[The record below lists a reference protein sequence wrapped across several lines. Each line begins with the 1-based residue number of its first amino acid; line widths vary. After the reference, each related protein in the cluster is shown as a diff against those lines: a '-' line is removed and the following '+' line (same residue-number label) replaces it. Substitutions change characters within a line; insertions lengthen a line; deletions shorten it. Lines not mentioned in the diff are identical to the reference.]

1 MAQARALSSVSA
13 VRRARDDWQTAARVI
28 TTTLDQVNGEANWGD
43 DEITA
48 LWERSSDPASSIT
61 HAFRIASDAVL
72 KLNQTATVGPLP
84 TPDRLGKRGTIPGRT
99 PAQCDQVRDFAEQT
113 CDAIGSHPLADALGL
128 DGWHDVEQ
136 AFGPVGITQVRAE
149 RKRWQ
154 LASAIVATKVS
165 LTREHRWTD
174 DIAQGVSKRLQS
186 SGLGI
191 TADDALADADAFA
204 AAGSHAESESAWG

>member
-1 MAQARALSSVSA
+1 MAQTRALTSVSA

-28 TTTLDQVNGEANWGD
+28 TTTLDQINGEANWGD

-128 DGWHDVEQ
+128 DDWNDVEQ
-136 AFGPVGITQVRAE
+136 AFGPVGLVQVRAE

-191 TADDALADADAFA
+191 SAEDALQDADAFA
-204 AAGSHAESESAWG
+204 QAGQHADSESAWG